1 MKINQLCKN
10 IEERLEQSTKRS
22 EKKYYQRILQVINSL
37 EERTLKGEDRQSI
50 EEKID
55 ELQLG
60 MAPVSSFKEVKRST
74 QQFLEFLRTRFSL
87 IPQGY
92 YMTLGISFG
101 LAFGAAFGPVI
112 QSFTGNP
119 SFMGVSISMGMV
131 AGMLIGIHK
140 DAEAERQDRVLFSRK
155 KTS

>member
-1 MKINQLCKN
+1 MKINQLSKN

-22 EKKYYQRILQVINSL
+22 EKKYYQRILQLINSL
-37 EERTLKGEDRQSI
+37 EERALKREDRQSI

-55 ELQLG
+55 ELQLS
-60 MAPVSSFKEVKRST
+60 MAPVSSFKEIKQST
-74 QQFLEFLRTRFSL
+74 QELLKFLRIRFSL

-92 YMTLGISFG
+92 YMTLGISLG
-101 LAFGAAFGPVI
+101 VAFGAALGPVI
-112 QSFTGNP
+112 QSITGNQ
-119 SFMGVSISMGMV
+119 SFLGVSISMGMV
-131 AGMLIGIHK
+131 FGMLIGIHK